1 MNVDLITRTVV
12 SLALTAG
19 IGSFQQ
25 GAAPAK
31 PADQKPTTSTSS
43 TASTKVGSIDLTV
56 TSLTGAVLADAK
68 VSAQGPAS
76 REGTTSTEGE
86 VVLTNIAPGTY
97 RCRIQRDGFFTLE
110 KEVVVRAGART
121 TAEATLSPAPP
132 PPPPPAPATAP
143 TPKTVAPTL
152 VAGSPVTV
160 SLVDQLADDLI
171 KSKDPIAEH
180 ALGCSGATASKLIRL
195 NDALPSQTH
204 ADADEIVYLIAG
216 SATLTLNGKDQT
228 VSAGWFSLIPRGM
241 SHALKARG
249 GKPVLVLSIQSGP
262 ACANSSAPLS
272 K

>member
-19 IGSFQQ
+19 LGSFQQ

-43 TASTKVGSIDLTV
+43 TASTKLGSIDVTV

-68 VSAQGPAS
+68 VSAEGPAS
-76 REGTTSTEGE
+76 RQGSTSAEGE
-86 VVLTNIAPGTY
+86 VVLTNITPGTY

-110 KEVVVRAGART
+110 KEIVVRAGART

-132 PPPPPAPATAP
+132 PPPPPAPAP

-152 VAGSPVTV
+152 AAGSPVTV
-160 SLVDQLADDLI
+160 SLVDQIADDLI
-171 KSKDPIAEH
+171 KSKDPVAEH

-228 VSAGWFSLIPRGM
+228 LSAGWFSLIPRGM

-262 ACANSSAPLS
+262 ACANSSASLS